1 VTAGVR
7 GSRTHRSGRRAGTN
21 DFEDREV
28 HRDPSTPMH
37 SQDYLVIHELIE
49 IYKLQDPLMLFKT
62 LSNLSFMVFFGSAP
76 TN

>member
-1 VTAGVR
+1 
-7 GSRTHRSGRRAGTN
+7 
-21 DFEDREV
+21 
-28 HRDPSTPMH
+28 MH